1 MEEILSK
8 RTAGWIEEPGNC
20 KEGETCGSMI
30 SADHTRVA
38 REGSLVEAYKGGLRR
53 KTLFLLV
60 LLALLGAL
68 VIYAIAAGTYDLS
81 TVKVV
86 RALLGLEEGAAGV
99 VIWNIRMPRIVAA
112 IVAGWGLAVS
122 GVAMQCLLKNPL
134 GSPFTL
140 GISHGAAFGAAL
152 AIVVLGAGA
161 ARSSVLRTTASNLV
175 LIENL
180 FSVTFFAF
188 LGAMAATLV
197 ILALSRL
204 KRLSPGSIILAGVA
218 LSSLFVSGTILIQ
231 YFATEVE
238 IATIVFW
245 TFGDVSRSNW
255 QEIGVMTA
263 ASVVVTVYFVLNRW
277 NLNALSSGEEVAKGI
292 GVEVEKVRLR
302 GMLMAA
308 LVAALVTAFHG
319 VIAFLGLLA
328 PHIAR
333 RMVGADHRFLLPYA
347 CIVGALILL
356 LADTAGR
363 ILIGSGTL
371 PVGVLT
377 SFMGAPLFLYLLVR
391 GYEK

>member
-1 MEEILSK
+1 MIAADPIRPGAK
-8 RTAGWIEEPGNC
+8 AG
-20 KEGETCGSMI
+20 
-30 SADHTRVA
+30 
-38 REGSLVEAYKGGLRR
+38 LVSSYKGVLRR
-53 KTLFLLV
+53 KTVFFFVLLGLLV
-60 LLALLGAL
+60 LLA
-68 VIYAIAAGTYDLS
+68 IYAVAEGTYDLS
-81 TVKVV
+81 ALKVI
-86 RALLGLEEGAAGV
+86 RTLLGYEEGAGGI

-112 IVAGWGLAVS
+112 IVAGWGLAIS

-161 ARSSVLRTTASNLV
+161 AQSSVLRTTASNLV
-175 LIENL
+175 FIESL

-188 LGAMAATLV
+188 LGAMSATLV
-197 ILALSRL
+197 ILALSRM
-204 KRLSPGSIILAGVA
+204 KRLSPASIILAGVA

-238 IATIVFW
+238 VATIVFW
-245 TFGDVSRSNW
+245 TFGDVSRSSW
-255 QEIGVMTA
+255 QEIGLMTA
-263 ASVVVTVYFVLNRW
+263 ASAVVTVYFVLNRW
-277 NLNALSSGEEVAKGI
+277 NLNALSSGEDVAKGI
-292 GVEVEKVRLR
+292 GVDVEKMRLW

-333 RMVGADHRFLLPYA
+333 RMVGADHRLLIPYS
-347 CIVGALILL
+347 CIVGALLLL
-356 LADTAGR
+356 LADTVGR

-377 SFMGAPLFLYLLVR
+377 SFMGAPLFLYLLTR
-391 GYEK
+391 EYGK

>member
-1 MEEILSK
+1 
-8 RTAGWIEEPGNC
+8 
-20 KEGETCGSMI
+20 MI
-30 SADHTRVA
+30 AADHTGVGPRD
-38 REGSLVEAYKGGLRR
+38 SLVDSYKGLLRR
-53 KTLFLLV
+53 KALFFFV
-60 LLALLGAL
+60 LLAILCVLAL
-68 VIYAIAAGTYDLS
+68 YAIAAGTYELS
-81 TVKVV
+81 PLKVI
-86 RALLGLEEGAAGV
+86 RALLGYQEGAAGI

-112 IVAGWGLAVS
+112 IVAGWGLAIS

-161 ARSSVLRTTASNLV
+161 TQTSVLRTTASTLV
-175 LIENL
+175 FVENL

-188 LGAMAATLV
+188 LGAMAATFV
-197 ILALSRL
+197 ILALSRI
-204 KRLSPGSIILAGVA
+204 KRLTPASIILAGVA

-245 TFGDVSRSNW
+245 TFGDVSRSSW

-263 ASVVVTVYFVLNRW
+263 ASVVVTLYFILNRW
-277 NLNALSSGEEVAKGI
+277 NLNALSSGEDVAKGI
-292 GVEVEKVRLR
+292 GVEVEKVRLW

-333 RMVGADHRFLLPYA
+333 RMVGADHRLLIPYS
-347 CIVGALILL
+347 CIVGALLLL
-356 LADTAGR
+356 LADTVGR

-391 GYEK
+391 GYGK